1 LSKQSGRTQISRRSW
16 LLAGLAAPLFA
27 ARGTGNLALSFDGDD
42 LHVAAPQLH
51 FLSGRPLTR
60 LQDGATVTFL
70 SQLTIFRDDR
80 GTVWR
85 HAPERLTVSYDVWE
99 EKFSVIL
106 GSTNRRIARLSAA
119 AAEAWCLNNL
129 AISALGLEPE
139 RPFWFRLELR
149 TAAPKDLSAVA
160 DDRGISIRG
169 LIEIFSR
176 KPGADQDHWT
186 LDAGPL
192 RLANLPRIS
201 LRGTRTL

>member
-1 LSKQSGRTQISRRSW
+1 MSDSARAQISRRSW
-16 LLAGLAAPLFA
+16 LLAGLTVPLLS
-27 ARGTGNLALSFDGDD
+27 ARTAGGLLVSFDGDN

-51 FLSGRPLTR
+51 FLSGRPLNR
-60 LQDGATVTFL
+60 LHDGATVVFV
-70 SQLTIFRDDR
+70 SQLTIFRDNQ

-106 GSTNRRIARLSAA
+106 GTTNRRVTGLSAA
-119 AAEAWCLNNL
+119 GAEAWCLENL
-129 AISALGLEPE
+129 AISALGVPSE

-149 TAAPKDLSAVA
+149 TADPKDLSAVVGEP
-160 DDRGISIRG
+160 GISIRG

-176 KPGADQDHWT
+176 NPGADEDPWT

-192 RLANLPRIS
+192 KLASLPRT
-201 LRGTRTL
+201 LTRRTRNG